1 MPAVSID
8 MTKGLVLQTSH
19 DNADKACYI
28 LTVGMLSEGMHKPM
42 CLTSQ
47 HGISRNG
54 EVQEHRQASSSWP
67 SRDHVPS
74 PLWSYITASGSHCVV

>member
-1 MPAVSID
+1 MPVVSID

-19 DNADKACYI
+19 DNTDKACCI
-28 LTVGMLSEGMHKPM
+28 LTSMLSEGMHKPM

-47 HGISRNG
+47 HGISRNI
-54 EVQEHRQASSSWP
+54 EVQEHCQASSSWP

-74 PLWSYITASGSHCVV
+74 PLWSYITASGSHCLV